1 MKEAERDS
9 WGLPTMPGIPGGIRL
24 YREPV
29 LSGEGVRPRL
39 SIYPAT
45 IVQARYGG
53 SYEGAPWLC
62 FPVHVQRFAEPGWRA
77 WDGDEIECGRFWR
90 HAQGEGWLIGL
101 GQTPT
106 GAYDDLLGRVCA
118 RLGLDQAA
126 LTGNPA
132 SG

>member
-1 MKEAERDS
+1 MKAEQDS

-24 YREPV
+24 YRETV
-29 LSGEGVRPRL
+29 LTGDRLRARL

-53 SYEGAPWLC
+53 SYEGAPWVC
-62 FPVHVQRFAEPGWRA
+62 FPVHVQRFAESEWRA
-77 WDGDEIECGRFWR
+77 WDGDDIECGRFWR
-90 HAQGEGWLIGL
+90 HAQDENWLIGL

-106 GAYDDLLGRVCA
+106 DAYDDLLGRVCT
-118 RLGLDQAA
+118 RLGVDQAA
-126 LTGNPA
+126 LAGKPA